1 MKKLL
6 NAALES
12 RVNTIVSRH
21 AEKAPVARPN
31 ANEKRTWYNVSAKED
46 EADIYIYDE
55 ISSWW
60 GVSANDFVR
69 DLNEITAGTVNLYIN
84 SPGGSV
90 FEGYAIYSAL
100 VRYADRNKATINVII
115 DGWAASIASVIA
127 MAGDH
132 IKISAHASVM
142 VHEPWSFA
150 IGTADDMREEAD
162 ILDDLESSII
172 DIYEARTGG
181 DRNEIAKWVEDETWF
196 KGQAAVDA
204 GFADE
209 VIPLKTKK
217 EDDEGEEENKT
228 TAQPAA
234 SNDAGYFSVIF
245 PNIPDDVREAL
256 TKQPANEDKKE
267 LPKTLREFKDFLR
280 SNGFS
285 GKQADA
291 IAGHGFKDKADARD
305 EPEVLENPTTTDR
318 RDDAGKRD
326 EAAAAIRAAA
336 NAAAI
341 RIAAMNLTRI

>member
-1 MKKLL
+1 MKKVL
-6 NAALES
+6 NAALLS
-12 RVNTIVSRH
+12 RVNAIVNRH
-21 AEKAPVARPN
+21 ATKARVARPN
-31 ANEKRTWYNVSAKED
+31 AEKRSWYNFVAKED
-46 EADIYIYDE
+46 EADLYIYDE

-69 DLNEITAGTVNLYIN
+69 DLNEISASTINLYIN

-100 VRYADRNKATINVII
+100 VRYADKNKATINVIV

-132 IKISAHASVM
+132 IKIGAHASFM

-150 IGTADDMREEAD
+150 IGTADDMRDEAD
-162 ILDDLESSII
+162 VLDDLEASII

-181 DRNEIAKWVEDETWF
+181 DRAELEKWVEAETWF

-217 EDDEGEEENKT
+217 EDDEEDK
-228 TAQPAA
+228 AKAKPAA
-234 SNDAGYFSVIF
+234 SNDADYFSAIF
-245 PNIPDDVREAL
+245 PNMPDDVRAAL
-256 TKQPANEDKKE
+256 TNQPANDGNKV
-267 LPKTLREFKDFLR
+267 PKTLREFKDFLR

-291 IAGHGFKDKADARD
+291 IAGHGFKDKSDVRD
-305 EPEVLENPTTTDR
+305 EPAVIEDPTTTDR

-336 NAAAI
+336 TAAAL
-341 RIAAMNLTRI
+341 RVAALKATRS